1 MDRTPDSLR
10 SVIRGALLVGP
21 LSGAE
26 DRVVEAVG
34 VFLRQ
39 KFQVAILV
47 LFCFKATD
55 ELLHSLYSDIV
66 EDPIKDARK

>member
-1 MDRTPDSLR
+1 MARAPDSLR

-34 VFLRQ
+34 AFLCQR
-39 KFQVAILV
+39 FQVAILA
-47 LFCFKATD
+47 LFYFEATD
-55 ELLHSLYSDIV
+55 ELLNHLYSDIV